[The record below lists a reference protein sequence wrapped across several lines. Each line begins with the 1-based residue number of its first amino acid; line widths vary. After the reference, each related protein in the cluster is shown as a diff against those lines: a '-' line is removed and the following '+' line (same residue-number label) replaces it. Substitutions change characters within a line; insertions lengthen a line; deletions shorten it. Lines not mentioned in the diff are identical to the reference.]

1 MVVKVHVFSLFVMFV
16 LINSSFLL
24 HHNRDG
30 YLKITDFGFA
40 KIVTYKVSP
49 LSLLVLSLRSNTHNT
64 LRRRTLYVVRLST

>member
-49 LSLLVLSLRSNTHNT
+49 LSLLVLSLPRILTILFEDVHSMW
-64 LRRRTLYVVRLST
+64 YA